1 MGRPN
6 IVRQAAFRCL
16 LLTPLLAGLIQ
27 APPGF
32 AAEGQDPPVFSG
44 SNGQGQA
51 WVSVRLARVRTGQS
65 YTPLL
70 VAVRNAGTTPTILR
84 RSSFRVVAADGET
97 LPMAT
102 AREVEEGYP
111 MLLFDQTAVRF
122 TGLPLGTLLDLSNL
136 EPSDFFPP
144 AVGPDRAPAS
154 DSVTLQPGQ
163 WTVDLLYFPRPPG
176 LVEEQTITIEIDGTG
191 WAEPVEVPFHL

>member
-1 MGRPN
+1 MERTTF
-6 IVRQAAFRCL
+6 VRQAVIRCL
-16 LLTPLLAGLIQ
+16 LLAPLLVALTQ
-27 APPGF
+27 ATPGR
-32 AAEGQDPPVFSG
+32 AAEGQDPPMFSG

-70 VAVRNAGTTPTILR
+70 VAVRNTGTAPTTLR
-84 RSSFRVVAADGET
+84 RSSFQVVGADGET

-102 AREVEEGYP
+102 VREVEDGYP

-122 TGLPLGTLLDLSNL
+122 TGLPLGTVLDLANL
-136 EPSDFFPP
+136 EPSNFFAA
-144 AVGPDRAPAS
+144 AVGPDRVPVS
-154 DSVTLQPGQ
+154 DSVTLQAGQ

-176 LVEEQTITIEIDGTG
+176 LVEEQTITLEIDGGG
-191 WAEPVEVPFHL
+191 WAKPIEVPFHL